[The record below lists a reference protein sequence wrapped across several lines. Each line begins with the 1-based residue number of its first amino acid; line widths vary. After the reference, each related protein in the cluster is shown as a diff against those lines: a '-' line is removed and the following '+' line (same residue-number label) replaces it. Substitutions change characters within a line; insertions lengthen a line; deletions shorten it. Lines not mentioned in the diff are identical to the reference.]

1 MRKPI
6 APSRSAVRVLPEGP
20 ETFFRLSPAG
30 QVKAQ
35 CFAVRR
41 GEIKDRIDPKFVL
54 YGGHQ
59 TLKGLTIAALGNLVV
74 SEPEYGSAKRAIP
87 MKSPDDVKYIRI
99 TDFGDDGIAPGHEFV
114 TAEEI
119 ENKYRLEEN
128 DVLFARSGAT
138 AGKTFIYTKDIGPA
152 IFAGYCIRFRFNPK
166 KALPWYVYFY
176 TKTPR
181 YQAWVRSM
189 QRPAGQPNINKE
201 EFKSFTIPVVAPD
214 LQAKLVE
221 ELQAARNAR
230 YNKLAQADALIK
242 GIDSFVLGEM
252 GLETPK
258 PDGRAVFA
266 VRLYE
271 LKKRCEE
278 NATRLDPH
286 YNTPNFWRLIREIKE
301 IQSESLGKVARF
313 SDFQWNPGTCN
324 SEFFQYIEIAGI
336 DVLTGDITA
345 TTTPVAEAPS
355 RARMLIKTGDIL
367 VSLTRPHRGA
377 IGVVPKNLDAS
388 VASTGFAVISEIKDK
403 RFSPDYLLAI
413 LRTSICLQQMLQR
426 SSGGNYPAITEPELK
441 QITVPLTN
449 ENVQKRIV
457 SEIANRKEQV
467 QRIRAEAAALWA
479 KAIENFEGKLLFQ
492 GAKS

>member
-1 MRKPI
+1 MGR
-6 APSRSAVRVLPEGP
+6 LPEGP

-30 QVKAQ
+30 QDKAQ

-41 GEIKDRIDPKFVL
+41 GEIKKRADAHYHKLEFRLVIKELVSSFPNIKRLDPSYAKVFCGPFGTEITQKDYRDIGVPLLRISNITNKGTIDESNLVFLSEEKAR
-54 YGGHQ
+54 
-59 TLKGLTIAALGNLVV
+59 TLASTQVEPGDLVV
-74 SEPEYGSAKRAIP
+74 SQRGTLGIPAVVPSSYTRWNISANLVAIKGLQGLLPRFVQAFLSCRLGSKQLERAQSGQVQGKITT
-87 MKSPDDVKYIRI
+87 DDVASVLIPNVQDQQRLA
-99 TDFGDDGIAPGHEFV
+99 DDLD
-114 TAEEI
+114 
-119 ENKYRLEEN
+119 N
-128 DVLFARSGAT
+128 
-138 AGKTFIYTKDIGPA
+138 
-152 IFAGYCIRFRFNPK
+152 
-166 KALPWYVYFY
+166 
-176 TKTPR
+176 
-181 YQAWVRSM
+181 
-189 QRPAGQPNINKE
+189 
-201 EFKSFTIPVVAPD
+201 
-214 LQAKLVE
+214 
-221 ELQAARNAR
+221 ARNAR
-230 YNKLAQADALIK
+230 DNKLDQADALLK
-242 GIDSFVLGEM
+242 GIDSFVLREM

-258 PDGRAVFA
+258 PDVRAVFA
-266 VRLYE
+266 VRLCE

-301 IQSESLGKVARF
+301 IQSESLGKVACF

-324 SEFFQYIEIAGI
+324 SEFFQYVEIAGI

-355 RARMLIKTGDIL
+355 RARMLVKTGDIL

-377 IGVVPKNLDAS
+377 IGVVPKDLDAS

-441 QITVPLTN
+441 RITVPLTD

-467 QRIRAEAAALWA
+467 HRIRAEAAALWA
-479 KAIENFEGKLLFQ
+479 KALMVFESKLVAQ
-492 GAKS
+492 GAKV